1 MTPEAILRQ
10 NSIILGSYALGRHYT
25 TCPRCSAGRST
36 PENRKAKCL
45 GVTIED
51 GDKVHFGCNNCNWT
65 GPEKGSGAGNGNGGE
80 GTPLVAYVYRDP
92 AGAPL
97 FRKVRNAPGREP
109 RFWLQKPDGNGGWV
123 KGTKG
128 VDTSIL
134 YHADEAAKA
143 IAGGSVILVAE
154 GEKDVDRLRALG
166 FAATCNAHGA
176 SETGQKPKWTKAH
189 SEQLRG
195 ADIVVLN
202 DNDPPGYA
210 HADATCKLSLG
221 VAKRVLRL
229 DLKDAW
235 PDIPKGGDVS
245 DWLDQ
250 GHTREE
256 LAALIDTASD
266 YEPRE
271 TDGAPPGSRSPGP
284 NGSGSQADAEI
295 AHLAALSSLAYEQ
308 ARKMAAGKLNVRAS
322 ALDRIVKAARGETA
336 GGGAKQGQALDL
348 ADHEPWPE
356 QVDGAQML
364 DDIAGEM
371 TRYVIAPEHAI
382 RATALWCV
390 HTYLL
395 DCFLISPRL
404 AIRSPLHRC
413 GKTTL
418 LDIVSLLSRRAL
430 PSANVSA
437 AAVFRVVEAHRPTLL
452 IDEADTFLPG
462 AEELRGIVNSGHRKG
477 GKVIRTV
484 GDDHEPRIF
493 STYSAVA
500 IALIGK
506 LPPTLHDRSAPV
518 VDLKRRLRS
527 EKVDSFRLDRTA
539 TLDDLAFKAARWAF
553 DNMEQIQ
560 AADPKTPEGLFNRDA
575 DNWRPL
581 LAIAEAAGGHWPE
594 WAREAAA
601 LCCQVEGEEDGAQS
615 EVLLGDIRA
624 VFAEKYP
631 DKATPEDWITSADL
645 VGRLV
650 GMESHPWAE
659 MGKSRKPLT
668 QNRLARMLKPL
679 GVGPIKVGP
688 EENRLQGYRRGQ
700 FADSF
705 DRYLTPLS
713 SLSNLTATHNL
724 DISNTSDLFATGQ
737 AKTAVRFEN
746 SSKSSNH
753 NEMTGC
759 PVWKGGSGDNA
770 HMCAQCGKPPDGR
783 EVFCAFPD
791 EEVWLHPECQRAY
804 VNGGGSRKG
813 GEPPF
818 TVLGPAPAGERC
830 SLCGSGSPRPMRIK
844 HGDQT
849 DIWHPDCAERYFTAT
864 KGESP
869 DD

>member
-10 NSIILGSYALGRHYT
+10 NSIILGATRSVATTRHALAARRPLNGREPQGEM
-25 TCPRCSAGRST
+25 PRRHHRRRRHG
-36 PENRKAKCL
+36 PFWL
-45 GVTIED
+45 QPL
-51 GDKVHFGCNNCNWT
+51 HWT
-65 GPEKGSGAGNGNGGE
+65 GPRRATAPAWQWGE
-80 GTPLVAYVYRDP
+80 GRRSWLTSTAIA

-109 RFWLQKPDGNGGWV
+109 RFWLQKPDGNGGWD

-143 IAGGSVILVAE
+143 IAGGRVILVAE

-176 SETGQKPKWTKAH
+176 SETGKNPKWTKAH

-202 DNDPPGYA
+202 ETTRPVTPTPTPRASSRSASPSASSASTSRMHGQTYPRV
-210 HADATCKLSLG
+210 ATFRTGLT
-221 VAKRVLRL
+221 
-229 DLKDAW
+229 
-235 PDIPKGGDVS
+235 
-245 DWLDQ
+245 Q

-271 TDGAPPGSRSPGP
+271 TDGAPLGSRSPGP

-336 GGGAKQGQALDL
+336 GVGAKQGQALDL
-348 ADHEPWPE
+348 PDHEPWPE

-418 LDIVSLLSRRAL
+418 LDIVSLLSRRPL

-506 LPPTLHDRSAPV
+506 FPPTLHDRSAPV

-527 EKVDSFRLDRTA
+527 EKVDSFRLDRTV
-539 TLDDLAFKAARWAF
+539 TLDDLASKAARWAF

-594 WAREAAA
+594 RRVRPPHCVVRSRARRTAPKPR
-601 LCCQVEGEEDGAQS
+601 CCSA
-615 EVLLGDIRA
+615 
-624 VFAEKYP
+624 
-631 DKATPEDWITSADL
+631 TSAPCSP
-645 VGRLV
+645 R
-650 GMESHPWAE
+650 SIRT
-659 MGKSRKPLT
+659 K
-668 QNRLARMLKPL
+668 Q
-679 GVGPIKVGP
+679 
-688 EENRLQGYRRGQ
+688 RR
-700 FADSF
+700 
-705 DRYLTPLS
+705 RT
-713 SLSNLTATHNL
+713 
-724 DISNTSDLFATGQ
+724 
-737 AKTAVRFEN
+737 
-746 SSKSSNH
+746 
-753 NEMTGC
+753 
-759 PVWKGGSGDNA
+759 
-770 HMCAQCGKPPDGR
+770 
-783 EVFCAFPD
+783 
-791 EEVWLHPECQRAY
+791 
-804 VNGGGSRKG
+804 GSRPQTWSDG
-813 GEPPF
+813 WSAWRA
-818 TVLGPAPAGERC
+818 TLGRKWGKAVNRSHRTGSLECSSRC
-830 SLCGSGSPRPMRIK
+830 TSAR
-844 HGDQT
+844 
-849 DIWHPDCAERYFTAT
+849 
-864 KGESP
+864 
-869 DD
+869 